1 MKKVLI
7 ILIVLGVLYVVYKV
21 YQQRNIDPNLK
32 ELIAKGAV
40 ILDVRTEGEYE
51 GGHIKNA
58 INISLGEI
66 RERYVE
72 LDTSKTYI
80 TYCSHGLRS
89 IKVKD
94 LLKERGF
101 RRVYNAGSQE
111 DLEEIIQEIK

>member
-1 MKKVLI
+1 MKKILI
-7 ILIVLGVLYVVYKV
+7 ILIVVGVIYTAYKI
-21 YQQRNIDPNLK
+21 YQQKNIDPDLK
-32 ELIAKGAV
+32 ELITKGAI
-40 ILDVRTEGEYE
+40 ILDVRTKGEYE
-51 GGHIKNA
+51 SGHIKNA

-89 IKVKD
+89 IKVKN

-101 RRVYNAGSQE
+101 KRVYNAGSQD
-111 DLEEIIQEIK
+111 DLEDTLREAK